1 MLVLPFGK
9 KEDEPMSTEN
19 IIFTGVAMYMLGM
32 LGVGYYAST
41 KARSVSEFMVA
52 GRGLSLPVCS
62 MTVMATWFG
71 GAMMLGGAG
80 AAFDHGM
87 LGVIADPWGGAL
99 ALFLI
104 GLFFARLFR
113 RMRIITVADFMKQRF
128 GKIAE
133 VGIMVTTV
141 VSNIMWVAGMLVAF
155 GVIFDSLTNIP
166 FETGIIIG
174 AVIVFTYTMLGGMWA
189 VALTDFVQMVII
201 IVGLIILMTVV
212 LIDVGGW
219 GTIAPQLPETTFRMV
234 PLENSGEEWL
244 NYFRA
249 WTIIGLVDISAQSL
263 FQRIAAAK
271 NERVA
276 QYSFYVGGAGYLI
289 FGMVAV
295 FLGIIGS
302 VIMPDIGNSEFIVP
316 ELAKAHLHPVA
327 IAVFVGA
334 MLAAIMSS
342 ADSALLAASSV
353 VAKNALPYFRHNP
366 APKLTLLVTRLAIP
380 IIGGIAILIALRVQV
395 VFDLMVDANILG
407 LAVIIVP
414 FVLGVWW
421 TKANRAGA
429 LSGMAAGLI
438 TWLTT
443 MSLWPNLPS
452 DFMGLA
458 ACLVVMLVVTP
469 LTQKID
475 PPRELHDD
483 EGNPIEMENRLG
495 TM

>member
-1 MLVLPFGK
+1 
-9 KEDEPMSTEN
+9 
-19 IIFTGVAMYMLGM
+19 
-32 LGVGYYAST
+32 
-41 KARSVSEFMVA
+41 
-52 GRGLSLPVCS
+52 
-62 MTVMATWFG
+62 
-71 GAMMLGGAG
+71 
-80 AAFDHGM
+80 
-87 LGVIADPWGGAL
+87 
-99 ALFLI
+99 
-104 GLFFARLFR
+104 
-113 RMRIITVADFMKQRF
+113 
-128 GKIAE
+128 
-133 VGIMVTTV
+133 
-141 VSNIMWVAGMLVAF
+141 
-155 GVIFDSLTNIP
+155 
-166 FETGIIIG
+166 
-174 AVIVFTYTMLGGMWA
+174 
-189 VALTDFVQMVII
+189 
-201 IVGLIILMTVV
+201 
-212 LIDVGGW
+212 
-219 GTIAPQLPETTFRMV
+219 
-234 PLENSGEEWL
+234 
-244 NYFRA
+244 
-249 WTIIGLVDISAQSL
+249 
-263 FQRIAAAK
+263 
-271 NERVA
+271 
-276 QYSFYVGGAGYLI
+276 
-289 FGMVAV
+289 
-295 FLGIIGS
+295 
-302 VIMPDIGNSEFIVP
+302 
-316 ELAKAHLHPVA
+316 
-327 IAVFVGA
+327 